1 MNNHKKREQEI
12 KSCSLSLCKC
22 LKITLGVLY
31 VFWSDF
37 RSGYEGFCTF
47 FSKFRKKFFVVNC
60 GKYRNPVGFR
70 PFLLNLTYAKR
81 PVSLSTYRSENQDEA
96 DGIRTR
102 DNLIKSQV
110 LYRLSYSLAK
120 QGQLDSNQRVQASKA
135 CALPLGDSPSI
146 SLLARVGNGIRI
158 HDLQNHN
165 LAR

>member
-1 MNNHKKREQEI
+1 MIAVGIDVSKSKSTVAICLHDFLSQFYHPVIKHKIQESGRFSSFFI
-12 KSCSLSLCKC
+12 KF
-22 LKITLGVLY
+22 T
-31 VFWSDF
+31 
-37 RSGYEGFCTF
+37 
-47 FSKFRKKFFVVNC
+47 N
-60 GKYRNPVGFR
+60 
-70 PFLLNLTYAKR
+70 AKR

>member
-1 MNNHKKREQEI
+1 M
-12 KSCSLSLCKC
+12 
-22 LKITLGVLY
+22 ITLSTKQTTITKAL
-31 VFWSDF
+31 S
-37 RSGYEGFCTF
+37 FCLNSTIPE
-47 FSKFRKKFFVVNC
+47 SNT
-60 GKYRNPVGFR
+60 KYRNPVGFLHFFIKSYAR
-70 PFLLNLTYAKR
+70 KKTCKSLRLTGLK
-81 PVSLSTYRSENQDEA
+81 NQDEA

>member
-1 MNNHKKREQEI
+1 MRFTHYHIYKTTQKKTC
-12 KSCSLSLCKC
+12 KSLRLTG
-22 LKITLGVLY
+22 LK
-31 VFWSDF
+31 
-37 RSGYEGFCTF
+37 
-47 FSKFRKKFFVVNC
+47 
-60 GKYRNPVGFR
+60 
-70 PFLLNLTYAKR
+70 
-81 PVSLSTYRSENQDEA
+81 NQDEA